1 MIQFSNP
8 INGARI
14 NSSRMSKNIT
24 IRTNPMDSIRAPYHG
39 TVVDMKGDCITL
51 QHNVN
56 GDEVYSKICKVNRP
70 QVSYNNSIRKNEIIG
85 YGGNEDVE
93 YSILDRGGSSVN
105 TQPYFKGIDDIKDK
119 KDIKNKKEVKDKK
132 DAKDIENKKKKK
144 IEPSVDTK
152 NPAMANIFTDVLLS
166 PLGLAH
172 KLGTKGLNKLTGK
185 KEDDQVNEEIN
196 RIKQLLK

>member
-14 NSSRMSKNIT
+14 DSSRMSKSVT

-39 TVVDMKGDCITL
+39 TVVDTKGDCITL
-51 QHNVN
+51 QHDVN

-119 KDIKNKKEVKDKK
+119 KDIKNKKEVKNN
-132 DAKDIENKKKKK
+132 EKKK

-152 NPAMANIFTDVLLS
+152 KPAMANIFTDVLLS